1 MLRVGFDQPFRPLA
15 WMEGGQAQGPL
26 IERARL
32 LLAQAG
38 FQPSF
43 NPYPNEA
50 IEAALAAGDIDLIAF
65 KGILPQRASSLAFS
79 LPILRSGTALF
90 LPANG
95 RLGVSGDITAMEGR
109 LVTTPRRGPLA
120 ALITANYPGV
130 RLLLTG
136 SYEEALR
143 RVVDG
148 EAAAAVLNFHVGA
161 YWSRTLALPIVIP
174 PRPFMDVDMAI
185 ATRFDLAGQF
195 FPTINAAIMRVSPLH
210 YATPPVQVA

>member
-26 IERARL
+26 IERVRL
-32 LLAQAG
+32 LLSQAG

-43 NPYPNEA
+43 HPYPNEA

-90 LPANG
+90 LPLDG
-95 RLGVSGDITAMEGR
+95 RLGPAADMSSMADR
-109 LVTTPRRGPLA
+109 LVATPRRGPLA
-120 ALITANYPGV
+120 ALLTANYPAV
-130 RLLLTG
+130 RMLLTA

-143 RVVDG
+143 HVADG
-148 EAAAAVLNFHVGA
+148 EAAAAALNFHVGA
-161 YWSRTLALPIVIP
+161 YWVRALGLPIGLP
-174 PRPFMDVDMAI
+174 AQPFMEVDMAI

-195 FPTINAAIMRVSPLH
+195 FPAINAVIMRTAPLH
-210 YATPPVQVA
+210 YAHPPVQVV